1 LGIRPRGTG
10 IAIGALLA
18 HLCVQPAKADEFNF
32 TFTPNQAECAKG
44 YTACTVFGSGTFTV
58 GPPQNDPNYY
68 GAMPITA
75 MTGTLNGSSAMSFVL
90 QGFPALSTDLKIAPA
105 PWNYP
110 VIFMANG
117 QQWAF
122 IHYDTYPNWYSFLVN
137 YNTNTSEPIDLV
149 ITAPEP
155 SALALLGVGLLG
167 LMGLTL
173 LKNRLS

>member
-1 LGIRPRGTG
+1 
-10 IAIGALLA
+10 
-18 HLCVQPAKADEFNF
+18 
-32 TFTPNQAECAKG
+32 
-44 YTACTVFGSGTFTV
+44 
-58 GPPQNDPNYY
+58 
-68 GAMPITA
+68 MPIMA
-75 MTGTLNGSSAMSFVL
+75 MTGTLDGSSAMSFVFE
-90 QGFPALSTDLKIAPA
+90 GYPALSTNLKIAPA

-122 IHYDTYPNWYSFLVN
+122 IHIDIYPNWYSFLVN

-149 ITAPEP
+149 NTAPEP